1 MSKKT
6 AIPEAVF
13 SSNKRA
19 NEILKAIMA
28 FAQLDFS
35 KKIPLSEK
43 NDYLDGISEGV
54 NMLGDELETS
64 TISLKEK
71 EQLLK
76 EIHHRVK
83 NNLQIISSLLSLQSE
98 NVLDEKFLLLIR
110 DSKNRINSMAL
121 VHEMLYAS
129 KSLEKISVSE
139 YIGRLS
145 NSLTRSM
152 ASPGSL
158 IKIDHDIPADIL
170 FEIDRIIP
178 LGLIL
183 NEIISNSFKYGF
195 PHTKNGKIM
204 IRLESRDSA
213 YSLYAGDNG
222 IGLPE
227 NFNIYASTSL
237 GMQLIRMLCEQIEGS
252 LSIKRERGLHFYMTF
267 PTASTSHH

>member
-1 MSKKT
+1 
-6 AIPEAVF
+6 
-13 SSNKRA
+13 
-19 NEILKAIMA
+19 
-28 FAQLDFS
+28 
-35 KKIPLSEK
+35 LSEK

-54 NMLGDELETS
+54 NMLGDELKTS

-83 NNLQIISSLLSLQSE
+83 NNLQIVSSLLSLQSE
-98 NVLDEKFLLLIR
+98 NVLDEKFLSLIR

-145 NSLTRSM
+145 NSLQRSM
-152 ASPGSL
+152 ASPDSE
-158 IKIDHDIPADIL
+158 IKIDRDIPSDIL

-195 PHTKNGKIM
+195 PETKKGTIY
-204 IRLESRDSA
+204 IRLEPQKSGHLLSVSDD
-213 YSLYAGDNG
+213 GV
-222 IGLPE
+222 GLPE
-227 NFNIYASTSL
+227 DFDIDKSTSL
-237 GMQLIRMLCEQIEGS
+237 GMQLIQMLCDQIDGKLTIRSEKGV
-252 LSIKRERGLHFYMTF
+252 HFNIAF
-267 PTASTSHH
+267 PIASTVHH